1 MSILLCHGPRRRL
14 AAAFGLAVVTL
25 FCASGAAGAA
35 PFKATGSGTVSG
47 AGRTTFAGTVQASHL
62 GRGTFSG
69 IEFTPLFP
77 PLCSSGSGTPTSGSN
92 ALTAANG
99 DVLQTEFSGTVC
111 QSAPFTDAFDLTA
124 TYTITGGTGRF
135 ANATGTGTTISHAE
149 FGPGFSAGPDT
160 ITTSGIIDLH

>member
-1 MSILLCHGPRRRL
+1 MSILLSHGSRRRL
-14 AAAFGLAVVTL
+14 AAAFGLAFTAL
-25 FCASGAAGAA
+25 FCAASAAGAA

-47 AGRTTFAGTVQASHL
+47 GGRTTFAGTVQASHL

-92 ALTAANG
+92 ALKAANG

-111 QSAPFTDAFDLTA
+111 QSAPFTDAFNLTA

-135 ANATGTGTTISHAE
+135 AEATGAGTTISHAE

-160 ITTSGIIDLH
+160 ITSSGTIVLH